1 MKSSL
6 NMSSEVTVDIHM
18 VLSKQAAIPACAQEG
33 SSGTGATRPQRMKSP
48 RKEGETGENLQERD
62 AKRGASSGRG
72 SLPALSPS
80 SHGLWLSPNFI
91 PDPQDDLLSKLCS
104 HLSGPV
110 CDRSSEVM
118 ATFPKHYLYVSNL
131 RDGRDFYLTHCKIIK
146 QKAHQKTSRFLK
158 KM

>member
-1 MKSSL
+1 MERAEQETAGQRAVQRSRFSGMKSSL

-48 RKEGETGENLQERD
+48 RKERETGENLQERD

-80 SHGLWLSPNFI
+80 SRPTSSQTPKMICSPNSAPTYLVQSVI
-91 PDPQDDLLSKLCS
+91 GAQKSWQPSQSI
-104 HLSGPV
+104 
-110 CDRSSEVM
+110 
-118 ATFPKHYLYVSNL
+118 TFMSV
-131 RDGRDFYLTHCKIIK
+131 
-146 QKAHQKTSRFLK
+146 A
-158 KM
+158 